1 LITRRHIRVLLKAAG
16 FSVVLDAA
24 SIQSSVKTPY
34 DIALT
39 LQFHEKKHPKNIVKM
54 RNNRAA
60 EDIIDAQNRERQER
74 LASKSSF
81 LKSLAFDIESEAKD
95 HNRLLDNV
103 DGDFDSTGN
112 FLSGTLN
119 RVTNMLGSGRK
130 DRKIMCYIAGGVVV
144 FITLIYM
151 LSSKLR
157 SAD

>member
-1 LITRRHIRVLLKAAG
+1 MFCRKERATKYKTVAELLITRRNIRVRLKAAG

-24 SIQSSVKTPY
+24 SIQSSVKTPR
-34 DIALT
+34 DIAQT
-39 LQFHEKKHPKNIVKM
+39 LQFHEKKPKKNIVKM

-103 DGDFDSTGN
+103 DGDFDR
-112 FLSGTLN
+112 FVLH
-119 RVTNMLGSGRK
+119 V
-130 DRKIMCYIAGGVVV
+130 
-144 FITLIYM
+144 
-151 LSSKLR
+151 
-157 SAD
+157 

>member
-1 LITRRHIRVLLKAAG
+1 M
-16 FSVVLDAA
+16 LDAA
-24 SIQSSVKTPY
+24 SIQSSVKTPR
-34 DIALT
+34 DHSSDT
-39 LQFHEKKHPKNIVKM
+39 TVSREKDIVKM

-119 RVTNMLGSGRK
+119 RVNHMLGTGRSN
-130 DRKIMCYIAGGVVV
+130 RKLMCYIAGGVVI

-157 SAD
+157 SSN

>member
-1 LITRRHIRVLLKAAG
+1 MYENLKVVSFFDKKKFLLFCRRERATKFKTVAELLITRRNIRVLLKAAG
-16 FSVVLDAA
+16 FSVVLDQA
-24 SIQSSVKTPY
+24 SIQSSVKTPR

-39 LQFHEKKHPKNIVKM
+39 PQFHEKKNPKNIVKM

-103 DGDFDSTGN
+103 DGDFDR
-112 FLSGTLN
+112 FVLH
-119 RVTNMLGSGRK
+119 V
-130 DRKIMCYIAGGVVV
+130 
-144 FITLIYM
+144 
-151 LSSKLR
+151 
-157 SAD
+157 

>member
-1 LITRRHIRVLLKAAG
+1 MYENLKVVSFFDKKKFLLFCRRERATKFKTVAELLITRRNIRVLLKAAG
-16 FSVVLDAA
+16 FSVVLDQA
-24 SIQSSVKTPY
+24 SIQSSVKTPR

-39 LQFHEKKHPKNIVKM
+39 LQFHEKNKQIKSIVKM

-103 DGDFDSTGN
+103 DGDFDR
-112 FLSGTLN
+112 FVLH
-119 RVTNMLGSGRK
+119 V
-130 DRKIMCYIAGGVVV
+130 
-144 FITLIYM
+144 
-151 LSSKLR
+151 
-157 SAD
+157 

>member
-1 LITRRHIRVLLKAAG
+1 MYENLKVVSFFDKKKFLLFCRRERATKFKTVAELLITRRNIRVRLKAAG
-16 FSVVLDAA
+16 FSVVLDQA
-24 SIQSSVKTPY
+24 SIQSSVKTPR

-39 LQFHEKKHPKNIVKM
+39 LQFHEKKQKNIVKM

-103 DGDFDSTGN
+103 DGDFDR
-112 FLSGTLN
+112 FVLH
-119 RVTNMLGSGRK
+119 V
-130 DRKIMCYIAGGVVV
+130 
-144 FITLIYM
+144 
-151 LSSKLR
+151 
-157 SAD
+157 